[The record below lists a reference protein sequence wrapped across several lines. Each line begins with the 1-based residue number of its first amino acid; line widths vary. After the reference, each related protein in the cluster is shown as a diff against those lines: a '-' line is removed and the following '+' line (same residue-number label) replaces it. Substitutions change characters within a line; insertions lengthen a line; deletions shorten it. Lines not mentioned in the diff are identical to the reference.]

1 MHGFDFD
8 LFVVGGG
15 SGGVRASRIAASHG
29 ARVGIA
35 EAYRL
40 GGTCVIRGCVPKK
53 LMMYAS
59 QFRGAFE
66 DARGYGWNIEG
77 PYVHD
82 WPRMVAARDKE
93 MDRLEGV
100 YRGLL
105 DSAGVVVFQGRAEL
119 DGPNRILVD
128 DQIITAKTILIATG
142 AAPVRPDIPG
152 AKFMATSD
160 DIFNLRKSPSR
171 VAIIGGGYIACEFS
185 GIFSGLGAQ
194 VVQLHRGEQILR
206 GFDDE
211 LRDHLADQISRRG
224 VDLRCSIQVSA
235 VERTH
240 DVLSVYLSDGSTL
253 EVDTLMIA
261 TGRQCATSR
270 LGLDT
275 VGVEVDDIG
284 AIKVDQ
290 FSRTTNPGIYAV
302 GDVTNRVNLTPVAVQ
317 EGHAF
322 ADTVF
327 GGRPRAISHEN
338 VPNAVFSQPQ
348 AASVGLSETQAKAK
362 YPNVKIFGSSF
373 RPMTAAL
380 SSRDERALIKLVVDA
395 SSDRVLGAHIVA
407 ADAAEI
413 IQGLAIAIKSGVR
426 KADMDA
432 TLGVHPTIAEEFV
445 TLREPR

>member
-1 MHGFDFD
+1 
-8 LFVVGGG
+8 
-15 SGGVRASRIAASHG
+15 
-29 ARVGIA
+29 
-35 EAYRL
+35 
-40 GGTCVIRGCVPKK
+40 
-53 LMMYAS
+53 
-59 QFRGAFE
+59 
-66 DARGYGWNIEG
+66 
-77 PYVHD
+77 
-82 WPRMVAARDKE
+82 MVAARDKE
-93 MDRLEGV
+93 IDRLEGV
-100 YRGLL
+100 YRELL
-105 DSAGVVVFQGRAEL
+105 DRAGVAVFQGRAEL

-160 DIFNLRKSPSR
+160 DIFSLRKAPSR

-224 VDLRCSIQVSA
+224 VDLRCSIQVTA

-240 DVLSVYLSDGSTL
+240 EGMSVYLSDGSTL

-261 TGRQCATSR
+261 AGRQCATSR

-348 AASVGLSETQAKAK
+348 AASVGLSETQAKAR

>member
-8 LFVVGGG
+8 LFVVGAG

-82 WPRMVAARDKE
+82 WLRMLAARDE
-93 MDRLEGV
+93 EIDRLEGV

-119 DGPNRILVD
+119 DGPNRIVVGD
-128 DQIITAKTILIATG
+128 RIITAKTILIATG

-160 DIFNLRKSPSR
+160 DIFSMRKAPSR

-224 VDLRCSIQVSA
+224 VDLRCGIQVTA
-235 VERTH
+235 VERAH

-253 EVDTLMIA
+253 EVDTVMIA
-261 TGRQCATSR
+261 AGRQCATSR

-290 FSRTTNPGIYAV
+290 LSRTTNPSIYAV
-302 GDVTNRVNLTPVAVQ
+302 GDVTNRVNLTPVAIQ

-327 GGRPRAISHEN
+327 GGRPRAISYEN
-338 VPNAVFSQPQ
+338 IPNAVFSQPQ
-348 AASVGLSETQAKAK
+348 AASVGLTETQAKAK

-380 SSRDERALIKLVVDA
+380 SSRDERVLIKLIVDA
-395 SSDRVLGAHIVA
+395 STDKVLGAHIVA

-413 IQGLAIAIKSGVR
+413 IQGLAIAFKSGVR

-445 TLREPR
+445 TLRDAR